1 MTGSWW
7 RLLAAFLLIL
17 TVALLR
23 AQDSAGD
30 RIPGPSPSL
39 DQLRVAP
46 VGEPILFGPD
56 PPAHY
61 PIGHS
66 PIGYPFG
73 PYPVAP
79 DPILPHPIVL
89 PRIVQAAGIIFSGRV
104 TSIARAS
111 APARASSSKTPASTA
126 VTFKVEH
133 AMRGT
138 SAGQSLTIHEWAGL
152 WTKGERYR
160 VGERVLLFLYSP
172 SKLGLTSPVAAGIG
186 RFSVNSKGQIVMT
199 PRHLQ
204 ILERDPILGGKTLA
218 SYDAFALAVNRS
230 SREQ

>member
-23 AQDSAGD
+23 GQDSAGEG
-30 RIPGPSPSL
+30 IPGLSPSL

-46 VGEPILFGPD
+46 VGEPILSEPE
-56 PPAHY
+56 PPLRY
-61 PIGHS
+61 R
-66 PIGYPFG
+66 IGYPLG
-73 PYPVAP
+73 PYPVGP
-79 DPILPHPIVL
+79 DPILPHPIVF
-89 PRIVQAAGIIFSGRV
+89 PKIVQAAGIIFSGRV

-111 APARASSSKTPASTA
+111 ALDRASSSKTPASTA
-126 VTFKVEH
+126 VTFRVEH
-133 AMRGT
+133 ALRGT

-160 VGERVLLFLYSP
+160 VGERVLLFLYLP

-186 RFSVNSKGQIVMT
+186 RFTVNSKGQIVMT

-204 ILERDPILGGKTLA
+204 ILESDPILGGKTLA